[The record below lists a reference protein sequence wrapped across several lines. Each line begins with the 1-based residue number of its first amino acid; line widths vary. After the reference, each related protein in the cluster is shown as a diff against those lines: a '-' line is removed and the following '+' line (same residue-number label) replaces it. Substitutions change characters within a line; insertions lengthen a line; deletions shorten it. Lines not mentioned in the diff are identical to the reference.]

1 LRISSSTLHLLKSI
15 QDVGLDEVMGIFR
28 NIKIHED
35 SIPKSEW
42 VLQEEISPFV
52 HENAKLT
59 MPRQY
64 SVRRIP

>member
-1 LRISSSTLHLLKSI
+1 MSAMETNIAEKLKFMKS
-15 QDVGLDEVMGIFR
+15 F
-28 NIKIHED
+28 
-35 SIPKSEW
+35 IPKSEW